1 MAAHH
6 MSLAKATFAASL
18 LRPDVTKVS
27 RDDLAQFQATF
38 EKTLRK
44 CTPKHIQV

>member
-6 MSLAKATFAASL
+6 LVLAKATFAASL

-27 RDDLAQFQATF
+27 RDDLTHFQTIF
-38 EKTLRK
+38 DQTLYK
-44 CTPKHIQV
+44 CTPNNIQV